1 MLAHLKIQEV
11 LKSDFSAKSDREP
24 VEKLGHRQKADSK
37 AKSTEAAN
45 AGDKV

>member
-24 VEKLGHRQKADSK
+24 VENLGHRQKADSK